1 MIDLHCHIVPGVD
14 DGASTL
20 EESLRMARLAVD
32 SGVTV
37 IAATPHCN
45 LRDGFANFADEALSH
60 RFGRLCRGLE
70 QAHIPLQIC
79 AGMEVYAT
87 EELPRMLEDN
97 ALLTLGG
104 SRYLLIEFGFGEP
117 RSFADWALET
127 VERFD
132 LIPVVAHPERY
143 YFVQDDPTVLQRWAE
158 QGRVLQVN
166 KGSFFGSFGKPAAKT
181 AHWCLRTGCFH
192 LVGSDAHSPY
202 RRTTRMDDVYEFLA
216 DRTSAAVADFLLQD
230 NPARILQDQSVV
242 SVMDQF

>member
-45 LRDGFANFADEALSH
+45 LRDGFANFADEALSR

-87 EELPRMLEDN
+87 E
-97 ALLTLGG
+97 
-104 SRYLLIEFGFGEP
+104 
-117 RSFADWALET
+117 
-127 VERFD
+127 
-132 LIPVVAHPERY
+132 
-143 YFVQDDPTVLQRWAE
+143 
-158 QGRVLQVN
+158 
-166 KGSFFGSFGKPAAKT
+166 
-181 AHWCLRTGCFH
+181 
-192 LVGSDAHSPY
+192 
-202 RRTTRMDDVYEFLA
+202 
-216 DRTSAAVADFLLQD
+216 
-230 NPARILQDQSVV
+230 
-242 SVMDQF
+242 